1 LNGQVE
7 NLTQSNGVH
16 PLKTS
21 RRVLVTGA
29 DGQLAHHVA
38 RAFAGSESG
47 SDTGSDVVALDRRGL
62 DITDPAAVARVVADA
77 GPGVIVNCAAFN
89 DVDGAE
95 DRPDQAMAVNAFAV
109 RSLARA
115 AEAAGAALVHYSTD
129 FVFDGRRAG
138 EPYTEADPPAPRSAY
153 ASSKLMGEWFALD
166 APRAYVLRVESLF
179 GSPAEWAGR
188 RGTLD
193 AIVDGL
199 AARREVRVFTD
210 RVVSPSYTPDIAA
223 ATRYLLESGAEPGLY
238 HCVNDGH
245 GTWEQIAREAARLM
259 GVEPILLLT
268 TSDQVVLKAAR
279 PVYCALSPRK
289 LAAAGFHMPAW
300 QDALGRWLRSRW
312 SATAGLE

>member
-1 LNGQVE
+1 MNF
-7 NLTQSNGVH
+7 
-16 PLKTS
+16 

-29 DGQLAHHVA
+29 GGQLAHYVA
-38 RAFAGSESG
+38 RAFSESE
-47 SDTGSDVVALDRRGL
+47 VVALDHRAL
-62 DITDPAAVARVVADA
+62 DITDPAAVAAAVEAAPPD
-77 GPGVIVNCAAFN
+77 VIVNCAAFN

-95 DRPDQAMAVNAFAV
+95 ERPEQALAVNAFAV
-109 RSLARA
+109 RSLALA
-115 AEAAGAALVHYSTD
+115 AEQAGAVLVHFSTD
-129 FVFDGRRAG
+129 FVFDGRRTA
-138 EPYTEADPPAPRSAY
+138 EPYTEDDGPSPRSTY

-179 GSPAEWAGR
+179 GSPANWTGR

-199 AARREVRVFTD
+199 AAGREVRVFTD

-223 ATRYLLESGAEPGLY
+223 ATKHLIESGAAPGLY

-245 GTWEQIAREAARLM
+245 GTWEQIAREAARVI
-259 GVEPILLLT
+259 GIEPILMLT
-268 TSDQVVLKAAR
+268 TSDRVAMKAAR

-289 LAAAGFHMPAW
+289 LAATGFHMPAW

-312 SATAGLE
+312 SASTGLE